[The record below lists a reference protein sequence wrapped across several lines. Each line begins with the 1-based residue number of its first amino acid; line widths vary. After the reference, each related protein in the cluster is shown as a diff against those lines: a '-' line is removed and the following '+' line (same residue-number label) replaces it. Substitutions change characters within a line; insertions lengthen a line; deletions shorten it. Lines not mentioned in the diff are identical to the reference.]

1 MSFLKKIVK
10 LFFKIVGAILA
21 LILIALVAL
30 LIFIDPIIKGVVE
43 NFGPEIAGVR
53 FELESISVKLF
64 RGRVEIKNLCMYN
77 PEGFNS
83 DYAVKLGDVAM
94 ETDIMS
100 WIGKKKGIIRE
111 VRLRDVTV
119 NYETP
124 FPNVTD
130 SNIQAILDNVQ
141 AAAGQQASAPAEKS
155 APESAPAEKTV
166 EKPVEK
172 PAEPVAKSEPAEKSA
187 ESAPESAP
195 AEKSVPEDDGQR
207 RFQLDK
213 LIIENVQLAV
223 VIKNKPE
230 IRIPITVTLPDMGPV
245 GTDEK
250 GLTGVELAFALS
262 AEIVRGLT
270 DSVIRS
276 SDQIY
281 RDATKQGMKIAD
293 DVKEHVK
300 GYESSV
306 KDAVKSWKS
315 GDKNEAIQKGQE
327 IFDNVLKDEKIKETG
342 KELKN
347 LWNNLRGK

>member
-1 MSFLKKIVK
+1 MGFIKKLVK

-141 AAAGQQASAPAEKS
+141 AAAGQQASAP
-155 APESAPAEKTV
+155 ESAPAEKTV
-166 EKPVEK
+166 EKPAEK
-172 PAEPVAKSEPAEKSA
+172 PAEPVTESKTVEKSA

-270 DSVIRS
+270 NSVVRS

-327 IFDNVLKDEKIKETG
+327 ILDNVLKDEKIKETG

>member
-1 MSFLKKIVK
+1 MGFIKKLVK
-10 LFFKIVGAILA
+10 LFFRIIGTVLA
-21 LILIALVAL
+21 LVLIALVAL

-64 RGRVEIKNLCMYN
+64 RGRVEIKNLYMYN

-94 ETDIMS
+94 ETDVMS
-100 WIGKKKGIIRE
+100 WINQKKAIIRE

-141 AAAGQQASAPAEKS
+141 AAAGQQASAP
-155 APESAPAEKTV
+155 ESAPAEKPV

-270 DSVIRS
+270 DSVVRS

-327 IFDNVLKDEKIKETG
+327 ILDNVLKDEKIKETG

>member
-1 MSFLKKIVK
+1 MNLLKKIVK
-10 LFFKIVGAILA
+10 LFFKIIGAVLA

-30 LIFIDPIIKGVVE
+30 LIFLDPIIKGVVE

-53 FELESISVKLF
+53 FELESISVSLL
-64 RGRVEIKNLCMYN
+64 RGRVEIKNLYMYN
-77 PEGFNS
+77 PEDFNS
-83 DYAVKLGDVAM
+83 EYAVKLGDVAM
-94 ETDIMS
+94 ETEVMS

-130 SNIQAILDNVQ
+130 SNIQAILDNVK
-141 AAAGQQASAPAEKS
+141 AAAGQQPSSAEPAAEKP
-155 APESAPAEKTV
+155 AAEKP
-166 EKPVEK
+166 EEK
-172 PAEPVAKSEPAEKSA
+172 PAEKPAAEKPA
-187 ESAPESAP
+187 ESAPESASAEKP
-195 AEKSVPEDDGQR
+195 AESAPEDDGQR

-250 GLTGVELAFALS
+250 GLTGTEIAFALA

-270 DSVIRS
+270 ESVVRS

-281 RDATKQGMKIAD
+281 RDATKQGMKIAE
-293 DVKEHVK
+293 DVKKQVK
-300 GYESSV
+300 SYEKSV
-306 KDAVKSWKS
+306 KSAVKSWKD
-315 GDKNEAIQKGQE
+315 GDKNEAIQKGQQVL
-327 IFDNVLKDEKIKETG
+327 DNVLQDETVKEAG

-347 LWNNLRGK
+347 LWNGLRGK

>member
-1 MSFLKKIVK
+1 MMKKMVKFLCRLIAW
-10 LFFKIVGAILA
+10 IIA
-21 LILIALVAL
+21 LVLIALVAL

-53 FELESISVKLF
+53 FKLESISVSLF
-64 RGRVEIKNLCMYN
+64 RGRVEIKNLYMYN

-83 DYAVKLGDVAM
+83 EYAVKLGDVAM
-94 ETDIMS
+94 ETEVMS

-111 VRLRDVTV
+111 IRLRDVTV

-130 SNIQAILDNVQ
+130 SNIQAILDNVK
-141 AAAGQQASAPAEKS
+141 AAAGQPEQQPEPAPQEQPSKPVS
-155 APESAPAEKTV
+155 QEPAPQEQPEQQPEPAPQEQPVESA
-166 EKPVEK
+166 
-172 PAEPVAKSEPAEKSA
+172 AEPVPA
-187 ESAPESAP
+187 
-195 AEKSVPEDDGQR
+195 DDGQR

-250 GLTGVELAFALS
+250 GLTGTEIAFALAS
-262 AEIVRGLT
+262 QIVRGLT
-270 DSVIRS
+270 NSVIQS

-281 RDATKQGMKIAD
+281 RDGSAQGMKIAD
-293 DVKEHVK
+293 EVKTHVK
-300 GYESSV
+300 NYEESV
-306 KDAVKSWKS
+306 KDTVKTWKS

-327 IFDNVLKDEKIKETG
+327 ILDNVLKDEKIKETG